1 MRKAKGE
8 RGQPC
13 RVPPITVLPPPALQL
28 HLSALEPSL
37 GLQMTAVDGPR
48 WVKTSLSRWSI
59 VISSFTEHRR
69 QQEVSGDQHM
79 PGKPTK
85 WLLLCWTC
93 YGILDSKP
101 SSEDP
106 PKATKQEL
114 ELSKDGG
121 CLCVPKITFWRFR
134 DAFSENLCD
143 KMEGESV
150 GVGGLVCIY
159 ELCMRRAN
167 GATPDASE
175 AISAS
180 HRGFDSICRK
190 HYGESNCLFNWLE
203 NFW

>member
-1 MRKAKGE
+1 MSL
-8 RGQPC
+8 PSNNC
-13 RVPPITVLPPPALQL
+13 ITPPALQL

-59 VISSFTEHRR
+59 VISSFTEHRG

-79 PGKPTK
+79 PGEPTK

-106 PKATKQEL
+106 PQKATKQEL

-121 CLCVPKITFWRFR
+121 CLCVPKITFWGFR
-134 DAFSENLCD
+134 DAFSVNLCN
-143 KMEGESV
+143 GRGGCWSWRL
-150 GVGGLVCIY
+150 GVYI
-159 ELCMRRAN
+159 
-167 GATPDASE
+167 
-175 AISAS
+175 
-180 HRGFDSICRK
+180 
-190 HYGESNCLFNWLE
+190 
-203 NFW
+203 